1 MIKILDL
8 LTNEGKDEKLNIFAD
23 RFTEA
28 VQSGNY
34 GKKILVFSFFSDT
47 IEYLKDCLPPLLAKK
62 IPNFRKQ
69 SAFVSGNDKEVEII
83 AKKFSPISKNI
94 I

>member
-1 MIKILDL
+1 MK
-8 LTNEGKDEKLNIFAD
+8 KLNIFAD

-47 IEYLKDCLPPLLAKK
+47 IEYLKALP
-62 IPNFRKQ
+62 
-69 SAFVSGNDKEVEII
+69 STT
-83 AKKFSPISKNI
+83 ISKKNNQFS
-94 I
+94 